1 MESDPL
7 LRGRCS
13 FLFAAAKIS
22 VGSRTLGQKCSQVL
36 SAKFKL
42 FARLFVDAAQAFFR
56 LCDAATLIF
65 QLLHVR
71 QNFQKLVLV

>member
-7 LRGRCS
+7 LLCRRCN

-36 SAKFKL
+36 SAKFHF
-42 FARLFVDAAQAFFR
+42 FARLFVDAAQAFLR
-56 LCDAATLIF
+56 LCDAAALIF
-65 QLLHVR
+65 
-71 QNFQKLVLV
+71 